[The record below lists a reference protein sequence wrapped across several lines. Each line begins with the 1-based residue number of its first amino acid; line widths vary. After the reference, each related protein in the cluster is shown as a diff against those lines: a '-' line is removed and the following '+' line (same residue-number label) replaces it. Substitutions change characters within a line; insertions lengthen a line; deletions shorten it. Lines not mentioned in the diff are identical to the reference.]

1 MAARGKLSSL
11 NDQLIQLVEQQ
22 KRLADEFTRYIND
35 PKVCPVLCA
44 LHYVWLCVQLC
55 VRVCPCVSVCV
66 RVCPCV
72 CVCVCV
78 WLCVWVGGVTSP
90 VHQRNAFVL
99 CHRMA

>member
-44 LHYVWLCVQLC
+44 LQYVWLCVRLC
-55 VRVCPCVSVCV
+55 VRVCPCVCACAPVCLCASLSGW
-66 RVCPCV
+66 RHLAGPTQCMCV
-72 CVCVCV
+72 V
-78 WLCVWVGGVTSP
+78 
-90 VHQRNAFVL
+90 